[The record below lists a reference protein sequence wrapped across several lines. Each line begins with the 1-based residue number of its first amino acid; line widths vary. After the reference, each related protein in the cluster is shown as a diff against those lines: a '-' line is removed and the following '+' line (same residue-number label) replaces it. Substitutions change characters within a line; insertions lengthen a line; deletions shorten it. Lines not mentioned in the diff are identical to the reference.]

1 MLAVSSRA
9 ARRRIPVGR
18 VLLFGLAGLG
28 LFLGVT
34 TIAGLLPSLS
44 NPFAT
49 TTVDRSQ
56 PAVVHAL
63 EDLSEYRAAT
73 GQYQVIVDV
82 EEDTR
87 YVPSFL
93 KGERTLFV
101 AGGNVDATVDFST
114 LDDAA
119 IAVSPDGTSVT
130 VTLPPARLQEAR
142 LDTETPRVVDRDR
155 GLLDRVG
162 SVFSDS
168 PTGEREL
175 LLLAEDKLEAA
186 AAADGR
192 LTKRAQANTR
202 EMLTGMLEGLGYD
215 HVTVRFEKPTPAD
228 AT

>member
-9 ARRRIPVGR
+9 PRRFPIGRILVVG
-18 VLLFGLAGLG
+18 VVAFGLVFGFGTLAD
-28 LFLGVT
+28 
-34 TIAGLLPSLS
+34 LLPSLG

-49 TTVDRSQ
+49 KTVDRSQ
-56 PAVVHAL
+56 PVVLNAL

-93 KGERTLFV
+93 KGEHTLFV
-101 AGGNVDATVDFST
+101 AAGNVDATVDFAT
-114 LDDAA
+114 LDDSA
-119 IAVSPDGTSVT
+119 IVVSEDGTRVT

-142 LDTETPRVVDRDR
+142 IDTEASRVIDRDR
-155 GLLDRVG
+155 GVLDRVG

-168 PTGEREL
+168 PTSEHDL
-175 LLLAEDKLEAA
+175 YVLAEDKLEAA

-192 LTKRAQANTR
+192 LVERAQDNTR
-202 EMLTGMLEGLGYD
+202 EMLTGMLQSLGYEQ
-215 HVTVRFEKPTPAD
+215 VTVRFQKPVAAEST
-228 AT
+228 

>member
-9 ARRRIPVGR
+9 RRRVPVGR
-18 VLLFGLAGLG
+18 ILLVGLVGLG
-28 LFLGVT
+28 LVLGAG
-34 TIAGLLPSLS
+34 TIARLLPSLA

-49 TTVDRSQ
+49 STVDRSQ
-56 PAVVHAL
+56 PAVLNAL

-82 EEDTR
+82 EEDTK

-101 AGGNVDATVDFST
+101 ASGNVDATVDFST

-119 IAVSPDGTSVT
+119 IVVSEDGTGVT

-142 LDTETPRVVDRDR
+142 IDTEASHVVDRDR
-155 GLLDRVG
+155 GLLDRAG

-175 LLLAEDKLEAA
+175 YLLAEDKLEAA

-192 LTKRAQANTR
+192 LTTRAQANTR
-202 EMLTGMLEGLGYD
+202 EMLTGMLQGLGYD
-215 HVTVRFEKPTPAD
+215 DVTVRFQKPVAAAGT
-228 AT
+228 